1 MTTTALQKK
10 LSSLL
15 PDGETSFEE
24 FAKQAL
30 LLQLQEVNRK
40 IAVFE
45 GRYNQEFREFEKS
58 WKQMKKK
65 QRFSYIVESDYFDWQ
80 ALDEYKR
87 NANLY
92 TRKFLRQLLR
102 RCLNISLIVRSNEF
116 LLGKLW

>member
-65 QRFSYIVESDYFDWQ
+65 EKFSHHVESDYFDWE
-80 ALDEYKR
+80 ALDAYKR
-87 NANLY
+87 
-92 TRKFLRQLLR
+92 KLLEL
-102 RCLNISLIVRSNEF
+102 CIGE
-116 LLGKLW
+116 KQ